1 LDKNKQKAEKGLKS
15 AMQADLDWDSDEEKR
30 QKKRDVKGY

>member
-1 LDKNKQKAEKGLKS
+1 MKADKAMKS
-15 AMQADLDWDSDEEKR
+15 AIQADLEWDSDEEKR